1 MKIQKEDKQLIE
13 FLQELVQINSVNPY
27 TPEES
32 QKVEEPIE
40 KEVANAIYEK
50 LKEFGLKPKFVS
62 AIKNRSNIVCSLKK
76 KGKPVL
82 IFNAHMDTVDVGDR
96 QKWKFDPFSAK
107 IVGKKLFG
115 RGALDAKAALADGLC
130 DAKVGG
136 RGRKNRWKRYL
147 YSCC

>member
-1 MKIQKEDKQLIE
+1 
-13 FLQELVQINSVNPY
+13 VNPY

-32 QKVEEPIE
+32 QNVEEPIE

-62 AIKNRSNIVCSLKK
+62 AIKNRPNIVCSLKK

-96 QKWKFDPFSAK
+96 QKWKFDPFRRKLSVK
-107 IVGKKLFG
+107 NYLVGELLTQKLHWLRWFMRCKSWRKRKK
-115 RGALDAKAALADGLC
+115 K
-130 DAKVGG
+130 
-136 RGRKNRWKRYL
+136 
-147 YSCC
+147 